1 MTPGRGVGATREPS
15 LHQLRL
21 LLVLAEELHF
31 GRAAAR
37 VYVTQPAF
45 SQQIR
50 SLEQRL
56 GVELVERGGRAV
68 RLTVAGQAL
77 VQDARAVVDAM
88 ARLLQAADVHA
99 GTTRGRLR
107 IGSLGA
113 EAAMPYAQAILARLR
128 GSHADLETEVRNLS
142 FVDMFSKL
150 STGEVD
156 AAFLRGPLPPGIQSL
171 HLATETR
178 VVCLPADDP
187 LADRDV
193 LTLAQLADRVVV
205 DMPPEVPRSWWD
217 HLTVNPR
224 PDGTPV
230 RFGPVVRDTES
241 MVLAVTQQQAITF
254 LPAAA
259 RRLYPRAGLTYVDVP
274 ELGVSTAELAWL
286 PENRDKPAVSA
297 LREVARQVL
306 HEARTAEPDTAATDV
321 KAPPVPPD
329 PG

>member
-1 MTPGRGVGATREPS
+1 M
-15 LHQLRL
+15 
-21 LLVLAEELHF
+21 
-31 GRAAAR
+31 
-37 VYVTQPAF
+37 
-45 SQQIR
+45 
-50 SLEQRL
+50 
-56 GVELVERGGRAV
+56 
-68 RLTVAGQAL
+68 
-77 VQDARAVVDAM
+77 VDAM

-128 GSHADLETEVRNLS
+128 GGHPDLEIEVRNLT
-142 FVDMFSKL
+142 FVDMFSRL
-150 STGEVD
+150 GTGEVD

-178 VVCLPADDP
+178 VACLPADDP

-205 DMPPEVPRSWWD
+205 DMPPEVPRAWWD

-254 LPAAA
+254 LPSAA

-286 PENRDKPAVSA
+286 PENRDKPAVAA

-306 HEARTAEPDTAATDV
+306 QQARTTEPAAPSGVTGAAEHPDGA
-321 KAPPVPPD
+321 
-329 PG
+329 

>member
-1 MTPGRGVGATREPS
+1 MSPGRGTGGVREPS

-21 LLVLAEELHF
+21 FLVLAEELHF

-56 GVELVERGGRAV
+56 GVALVARGGRGGPGT
-68 RLTVAGQAL
+68 RLTPAGQAL
-77 VQDARAVVDAM
+77 AEEARVVVEAM
-88 ARLLQAADVHA
+88 GRLRQTADRHA
-99 GTTRGRLR
+99 GTARGRLL

-113 EAAMPYAQAILARLR
+113 EAAMPSAHAVLALLR
-128 GSHADLETEVRNLS
+128 ELHPDLEIEVRNLT
-142 FVDMFSKL
+142 FVDMFGAL
-150 STGEVD
+150 LAGEVD
-156 AAFLRGPLPPGIQSL
+156 AAFLRGPLPGGIQSL
-171 HLATETR
+171 RLATGTR

-187 LADRDV
+187 LAGRESV
-193 LTLAQLADRVVV
+193 TLADLGDRAVV
-205 DMPPEVPRSWWD
+205 DMPPEVPRAWWD

-230 RFGPVVRDTES
+230 RYGPVVRDTEA
-241 MVLAVTQQQAITF
+241 MVFAVTQKQAIAF

-259 RRLYPRAGLTYVDVP
+259 RHLYPRTGVTYVHCP

-286 PENRDKPAVSA
+286 PDHRDGPTVTA
-297 LREVARQVL
+297 LREAAHHVLRQASPARG
-306 HEARTAEPDTAATDV
+306 PF
-321 KAPPVPPD
+321 
-329 PG
+329 